1 MDTIK
6 VLTTLPSTDGN
17 FLSALNTASLAQL
30 KYAVQIMKLNSGGQ
44 NSSRIKAC
52 ESKIAS
58 LENGGNGKAKA
69 TPKKS
74 KGKVASAPKEKAEPK
89 PVEVT
94 PLDESMRP
102 IIVPFKK
109 SEGNHTYEECEK
121 KLKAELKKFTEDDSA
136 YVVEG
141 ILERCRVDKDF
152 CNNVMREDKS
162 YEGFFKFM
170 FKAAQNGYCTK
181 VDNGGI
187 LSANQALGLAFDYFN
202 GEEEKESEDADTD
215 NENIYLL
222 DEIFS
227 KAEKKGTTFVVP
239 NPAKKKTKTVTKKV
253 AETEKKEVYEQL
265 SLFD

>member
-1 MDTIK
+1 
-6 VLTTLPSTDGN
+6 
-17 FLSALNTASLAQL
+17 
-30 KYAVQIMKLNSGGQ
+30 MKLNSGGQ

-69 TPKKS
+69 SPRS
-74 KGKVASAPKEKAEPK
+74 LRNKVTSAPKEKAEPK

-94 PLDESMRP
+94 PVDESKRP
-102 IIVPFKK
+102 KVVPFKK

-121 KLKAELKKFTEDDSA
+121 KLKAELEKFSEDDSA

-141 ILERCRVDKDF
+141 VLERCRVDKDF

-170 FKAAQNGYCTK
+170 FKAAQNGYCEK
-181 VDNGGI
+181 VGNNGGI
-187 LSANQALGLAFDYFN
+187 LSANQALELAFDYFG
-202 GEEEKESEDADTD
+202 GEEETQNDKKEEAV
-215 NENIYLL
+215 
-222 DEIFS
+222 
-227 KAEKKGTTFVVP
+227 EKKGTTFTIP
-239 NPAKKKTKTVTKKV
+239 NPEKKKAKTVTKKV